1 MFTDIFVYCQ
11 YLQAANEIAS
21 IGGIDQLENLTV
33 LHLRENQIQTLDGFS
48 KNLQHLKYINLRYG
62 NCS

>member
-1 MFTDIFVYCQ
+1 MSFVYCH
-11 YLQAANEIAS
+11 LQAANEISS
-21 IGGIDQLENLTV
+21 IGRIDQLENLTV

-48 KNLQHLKYINLRYG
+48 KNQKYLKYINLRYG